1 MEFFPPHVFSVIEPN
16 VENAR
21 ALLTHV
27 LSIHTSALE
36 IFSGSLDESAWYPIV
51 RSTLCGPPPTLPAA
65 STVPNPM
72 EDLIAY
78 FTPELTTPTFPLVKV
93 CETQTKLLDQ
103 ALLPKLSGRRIGNGK
118 VDYVV
123 QLNPQHPIL
132 RDVRRLRKENLGIDE
147 GEIEMWTVFGDVTV
161 AESPT
166 VVPVEVKSLS
176 GEYGEGGYQVGLA
189 GVALLTRMVMLA
201 GRVAGGEVEVDVNKI
216 PPVPAVVVVGHMWY
230 LHWMFLVE
238 VGGNMGDSAEE
249 GATAGKWEVVQ
260 MGPIYM
266 GSTESVVEM
275 FRLCKVVEKLKEWA
289 GETGQEGF
297 LGMWRDLVLRT

>member
-1 MEFFPPHVFSVIEPN
+1 MFSVIEPN
-16 VENAR
+16 AENAK

-51 RSTLCGPPPTLPAA
+51 RSILCGPPPSLPSAL
-65 STVPNPM
+65 TVPSQM

-78 FTPELTTPTFPLVKV
+78 FTPTITAPTFPLVKV
-93 CETQTKLLDQ
+93 CEAQTKLLDQ
-103 ALLPKLSGRRIGNGK
+103 ALLPKITGRSIGNEK

-123 QLNPQHPIL
+123 QLNPQHPLL
-132 RDVRRLRKENLGIDE
+132 RDVLRLRKENLEIDE

-166 VVPVEVKSLS
+166 VVLVEVKGLS

-201 GRVAGGEVEVDVNKI
+201 GSAFGGEVAVDVNKI
-216 PPVPAVVVVGHMWY
+216 PPVPSVVVVGHVWF

-238 VGGNMGDSAEE
+238 AVGDVDMEVDDVQDSAEE
-249 GATAGKWEVVQ
+249 GATAGKWEAVQ

-266 GSTESVVEM
+266 GSTESVAEM

-297 LGMWRDLVLRT
+297 LGMWRDLLLRK